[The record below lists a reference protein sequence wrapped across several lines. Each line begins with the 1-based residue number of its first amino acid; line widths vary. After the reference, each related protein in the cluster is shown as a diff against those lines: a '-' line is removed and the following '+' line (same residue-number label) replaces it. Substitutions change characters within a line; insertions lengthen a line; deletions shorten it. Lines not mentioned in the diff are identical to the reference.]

1 MTDQKI
7 EEQIFLHSRFNP
19 EKAEQ
24 HGFQKDRDGYQ
35 RTIPFLNDAF
45 RAELHVNQNGILS
58 GEVIENAFNEPFL
71 PLRVAQETGSFV
83 SGVREAYEAVLKQVR
98 EECFDEVR
106 FRTDQAVRLAAYLHQ
121 KYSEEPDYPFKD
133 DQTMAVFRTGGKWYA
148 LIMCV
153 PYEKLEPGREG
164 IAEIVNLRQD
174 TKRTE
179 AGIYPAWHMNHQL
192 WISAVLDGPISDQML
207 FEMAEESRGLIR
219 KKWKI

>member
-1 MTDQKI
+1 
-7 EEQIFLHSRFNP
+7 
-19 EKAEQ
+19 
-24 HGFQKDRDGYQ
+24 
-35 RTIPFLNDAF
+35 TIPFLNGTF

-83 SGVREAYEAVLKQVR
+83 SGVREAYEALLEQVR

-106 FRTDQAVRLAAYLHQ
+106 FRTDQAVRLAAYLQQ
-121 KYSEEPDYPFKD
+121 KYAEEPDYPFRD
-133 DQTMAVFRTGGKWYA
+133 DQTMAVFRTAGKWYA
-148 LIMCV
+148 LVMTV
-153 PYEKLEPGREG
+153 PYEKLGPGRNG

-179 AGIYPAWHMNHQL
+179 AGIYPAWHMNHRL
-192 WISAVLDGPISDQML
+192 WISVVLDGEVSDQML

>member
-7 EEQIFLHSRFNP
+7 EEQLFARSRFNP

-24 HGFQKDRDGYQ
+24 NGFQKNGDGYQ
-35 RTIPFLNDAF
+35 NTIPFLNGAF
-45 RAELHVNQNGILS
+45 RAELRVNPDGVLS

-83 SGVREAYEAVLKQVR
+83 SEVREAYEALLKQVR
-98 EECFDEVR
+98 EECFDDVR
-106 FRTDQAVRLAAYLHQ
+106 FRSDQAVRLAAYLQQ

-148 LIMCV
+148 LIMSV
-153 PYEKLEPGREG
+153 PYEKLEPGRDG

-174 TKRTE
+174 MKRTE
-179 AGIYPAWHMNHQL
+179 PGIYPAWHMNHRL
-192 WISAVLDGPISDQML
+192 WISVMLDGTVSDTL
-207 FEMAEESRGLIR
+207 LYEMAEESRGLIR